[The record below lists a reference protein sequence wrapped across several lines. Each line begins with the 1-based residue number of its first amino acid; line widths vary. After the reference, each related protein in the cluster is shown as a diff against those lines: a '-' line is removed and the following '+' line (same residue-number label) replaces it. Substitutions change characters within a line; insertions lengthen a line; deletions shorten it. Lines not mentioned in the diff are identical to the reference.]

1 MNIAMTVL
9 FSLVVSLIATSTSAH
24 TPDPAN
30 GGWARHAEGR
40 SFEICYR
47 YAKPPAV
54 GEAAQILRTA

>member
-1 MNIAMTVL
+1 
-9 FSLVVSLIATSTSAH
+9 LIATSTSAH
-24 TPDPAN
+24 TPDPAD